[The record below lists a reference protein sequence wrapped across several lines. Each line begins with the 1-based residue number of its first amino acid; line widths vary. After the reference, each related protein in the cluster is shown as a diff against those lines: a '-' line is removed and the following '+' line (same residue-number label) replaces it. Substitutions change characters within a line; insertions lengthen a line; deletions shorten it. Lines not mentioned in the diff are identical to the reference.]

1 MKQSKSI
8 AYADEKIFFAFIQIV
23 TAAREGHYQKACS
36 LQFAASHK
44 GQEPS
49 TGIINH
55 PNQFYKES
63 VHGPPGSGVAGMA
76 TNAKILFFLLMG
88 KLNSLVVEKYFSS
101 VPLTGYCD
109 DI

>member
-1 MKQSKSI
+1 MGEAGS
-8 AYADEKIFFAFIQIV
+8 EELNNIV

-63 VHGPPGSGVAGMA
+63 VHGPPGSGAAGSQNKTQHKTHKA
-76 TNAKILFFLLMG
+76 HLYLEKPHGSNCRVKFCLCILSSNIVFFYIFITL
-88 KLNSLVVEKYFSS
+88 
-101 VPLTGYCD
+101 
-109 DI
+109 